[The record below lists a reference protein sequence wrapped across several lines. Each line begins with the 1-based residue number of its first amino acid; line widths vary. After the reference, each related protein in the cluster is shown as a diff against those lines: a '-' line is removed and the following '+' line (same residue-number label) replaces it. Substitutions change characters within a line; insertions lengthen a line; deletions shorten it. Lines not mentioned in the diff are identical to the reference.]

1 MVVSMTF
8 TKINDYTVQCVIA
21 VKEID
26 QMGYA
31 LNELYTN
38 KEAASKFM
46 RNVMEKGEEAGFQL
60 NHNLQE
66 IQVVLL
72 PDGQLV
78 LSFTEVSP
86 DYQVNQM
93 IENAIEAYDAVESI
107 GKEQLEE
114 IKNLSGREKLL
125 AFQDIMAKYKGM
137 AEAFL
142 SSDESDEEEKNLEK
156 TDIENKVKNKFMFE
170 FSDLS
175 HLEKLCKA
183 VTLKV
188 PSHLYKDNKQYYLLT
203 DFSGINQEKI
213 ASFMMQALDFAVKIE
228 NNELI
233 QAHVEE
239 HAKPMIEN
247 KAIEILKRI

>member
-1 MVVSMTF
+1 MTF
-8 TKINDYTVQCVIA
+8 TKLNDYTVQCIIA

-31 LNELYTN
+31 LNDLYTN
-38 KEAASKFM
+38 KEAASNFM
-46 RNVMEKGEEAGFQL
+46 RNIMEKGEEAGFQL
-60 NHNLQE
+60 NRNLQE

-72 PDGQLV
+72 ADGQLV
-78 LSFTEVSP
+78 LSFTELSP

-93 IENAIEAYDAVESI
+93 IENALEAYEAVESI
-107 GKEQLEE
+107 GKDRLED
-114 IKNLSGREKLL
+114 IRNMSGREKLL
-125 AFQDIMAKYKGM
+125 AFQEIMAKYKGM

-142 SSDESDEEEKNLEK
+142 QNDESDEEEKNLEK
-156 TDIENKVKNKFMFE
+156 TDITNKEKNKFMLE

-203 DFSGINQEKI
+203 DFTGINQEKVD
-213 ASFMMQALDFAVKIE
+213 SFMIQALDFAAKIE
-228 NNELI
+228 KNKLI
-233 QAHVEE
+233 HAYVEE
-239 HAKPMIEN
+239 HAKHMIED
-247 KAIEILKRI
+247 KAIEVLKKI